1 MDAKRAGKLLLV
13 EDEHTLRSLVA
24 QYLRGEGFDI
34 VEAADG
40 AEGVGFYR
48 ERGPFD
54 LILLDLNLPIL
65 CGVEVCRQIKSE
77 NPSQPVIVCSAAILD
92 SDIDELTDMQVRQFL
107 SKPFHP
113 LELLERISHR
123 IVAWSGAER
132 CPLDARAPRDPA
144 LRIAR
149 WLGTRRAA
157 LPTLPRTGQSPIDRL
172 ESRAVVSFHSS
183 PRIHPSRE
191 GDTENNQAII

>member
-1 MDAKRAGKLLLV
+1 LLFEEEAMDGKRAGKLLLV

-40 AEGVGFYR
+40 AEAVGFYR

-54 LILLDLNLPIL
+54 LVLLDLNLPIL

-77 NPSQPVIVCSAAILD
+77 NPGQPVIVCSAAILD
-92 SDIDELTDMQVRQFL
+92 HDIDALTDMQVRQFL

-113 LELLERISHR
+113 LELLERISTEL
-123 IVAWSGAER
+123 ASGPSGLAV
-132 CPLDARAPRDPA
+132 DSARSIHPA
-144 LRIAR
+144 YRR
-149 WLGTRRAA
+149 LGARRAE
-157 LPTLPRTGQSPIDRL
+157 LPTTHALVKISSID
-172 ESRAVVSFHSS
+172 
-183 PRIHPSRE
+183 
-191 GDTENNQAII
+191 

>member
-24 QYLRGEGFDI
+24 QYLRGEGFEI

-65 CGVEVCRQIKSE
+65 CGIEVCRQIKAA

-92 SDIDELTDMQVRQFL
+92 QDIDELSEMQVRQFL

-113 LELLERISHR
+113 LELLERISTELAR
-123 IVAWSGAER
+123 GQSDLPAESAHS
-132 CPLDARAPRDPA
+132 ARPA
-144 LRIAR
+144 YWR
-149 WLGTRRAA
+149 LGTRRAA
-157 LPTLPRTGQSPIDRL
+157 LPPPLSATAQRSH
-172 ESRAVVSFHSS
+172 A
-183 PRIHPSRE
+183 PS
-191 GDTENNQAII
+191 

>member
-24 QYLRGEGFDI
+24 QYLRGEGFEI

-92 SDIDELTDMQVRQFL
+92 HDIDELTDMQVRQFL

-113 LELLERISHR
+113 LELLERIVDELSQPQGPLPASAARSIASACWH
-123 IVAWSGAER
+123 AGA
-132 CPLDARAPRDPA
+132 
-144 LRIAR
+144 
-149 WLGTRRAA
+149 RRTA
-157 LPTLPRTGQSPIDRL
+157 LPPSHLLVKAPSID
-172 ESRAVVSFHSS
+172 
-183 PRIHPSRE
+183 
-191 GDTENNQAII
+191 